1 MKPSPSS
8 CAPSCVVCGLSDA
21 RALTEIRLADG
32 SRPTVCGTHALVA
45 QRTPGLASVAAL
57 CEAAADRRDRHR
69 RGKPGDLSADAL
81 SAGLNDA
88 FAGGRRQA
96 ADRRA
101 S

>member
-8 CAPSCVVCGLSDA
+8 CASCAVCGLSDA

-32 SRPTVCGTHALVA
+32 SRPTVCGTHALIA
-45 QRTPGLASVAAL
+45 QRTPGLSNVAAL
-57 CEAAADRRDRHR
+57 CEAAAERRDRHR
-69 RGKPGDLSADAL
+69 RGKANDLSADSL
-81 SAGLNDA
+81 SAQLSDA
-88 FAGGRRQA
+88 FAGGRRKS